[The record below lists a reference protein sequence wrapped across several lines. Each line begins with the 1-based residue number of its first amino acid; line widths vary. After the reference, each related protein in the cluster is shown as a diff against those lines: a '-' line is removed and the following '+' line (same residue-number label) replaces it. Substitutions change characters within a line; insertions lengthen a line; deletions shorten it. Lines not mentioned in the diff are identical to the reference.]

1 MTSKPLTAVLV
12 LGLLA
17 CPERSRGAVSASAQE
32 PPWDPARVKACDRP
46 CLTGMMDRYLGAMIK
61 HDRAGLPLE
70 PELRMTENAAQI
82 AVGEGILWRARVE
95 PMPFKLYVAD
105 PVAGQVGLQTVL
117 NIEGRPA
124 LVAIRLKV
132 ERLRILEIEQLLD
145 RNIAP
150 QALDLLQAPRPQ
162 LVNDVPAA
170 ERTSREGLLWAAHSY
185 FDALEGD
192 SGNIAAFA
200 DDCVRHENGYQT
212 VANKTPGRAAP
223 SPNIPSTD
231 TVMGRVF
238 AKLSMMTCAQQ
249 VDTKIF
255 SFMTKLRPRRVL
267 ILDEQ
272 KGLASAFPLFVQ
284 DGTRRYDG
292 GYVGIPEAPKPTG
305 LPMLINMTTMETFG
319 IRGGKIH
326 EVEVFPFVVLPY
338 GYGNGWTPGA
348 GR

>member
-1 MTSKPLTAVLV
+1 MKPKLLAI
-12 LGLLA
+12 GLLL
-17 CPERSRGAVSASAQE
+17 GGMAVSASGQE
-32 PPWDPARVKACDRP
+32 PVWDPSRVQPCDRP
-46 CLTGMMDRYLGAMIK
+46 CLTGIMDQYVIAMMK
-61 HDRAGLPLE
+61 HDRSGFRIE
-70 PELRMTENAAQI
+70 PELRITENTAAVS
-82 AVGEGILWRARVE
+82 VGEGILWRARIE
-95 PMPFKLYVAD
+95 PTIFKLYVAD
-105 PVAGQVGLQTVL
+105 PIAGQVGLQTVL

-132 ERLRILEIEQLLD
+132 ERRRILEIEQLLD
-145 RNIAP
+145 RNVAP
-150 QALDLLQAPRPQ
+150 QAMELLRTPRPQ
-162 LVNDVPAA
+162 LLNDVPAA

-192 SGNIAAFA
+192 NGKIGAFA
-200 DDCVRHENGYQT
+200 DDCVRHELGYQT
-212 VANKTPGRAAP
+212 VLNKTPGRAAP
-223 SPNIPSTD
+223 GPNIPSTD

-238 AKLSMMTCAQQ
+238 AKLSMMTCAEQ
-249 VDTKIF
+249 VDTKAF

-305 LPMLINMTTMETFG
+305 LPMLITMTTMETFG

-326 EVEVFPFVVLPY
+326 EVEVFPFVTLPY
-338 GYGNGWTPGA
+338 GSNNGWTPGA

>member
-1 MTSKPLTAVLV
+1 MRSRVVARLLAI
-12 LGLLA
+12 GLLA
-17 CPERSRGAVSASAQE
+17 AGVSAQE
-32 PPWDPARVKACDRP
+32 PPWDAANVKPCDRA
-46 CLTGMMDRYLGAMIK
+46 CLVAIMDRYVDAMIK
-61 HDRAGLPLE
+61 QDRSGLPLE
-70 PELRMTENAAQI
+70 PELRITENTATIGA
-82 AVGEGILWRARVE
+82 GEGILWRARLE
-95 PMPFKLYVAD
+95 PTPFTIHVAD
-105 PVAGQVGLQTVL
+105 PVFGQVGLQTVL

-132 ERLRILEIEQLLD
+132 ERRRILEIEQLLD
-145 RNIAP
+145 RAIAP
-150 QALDLLQAPRPQ
+150 QAMELLRAPRPQ
-162 LVNDVPAA
+162 LLVDVPAA

-192 SGNIAAFA
+192 SGKIAAFA

-223 SPNIPSTD
+223 GPNIPSTD
-231 TVMGRVF
+231 TVQGRIF

-255 SFMTKLRPRRVL
+255 SFMTKLRPRCVL

-292 GYVGIPEAPKPTG
+292 PYIGIPESPPKQTG
-305 LPMLINMTTMETFG
+305 LPMLINMVTMETFG

-326 EVEVFPFVVLPY
+326 EVEVFPFVVVPY
-338 GYGNGWTPGA
+338 GTGNGWTIGA
-348 GR
+348 GRK